1 MFAFLGCRRLGGVSR
16 SGEGGGGGRGAA
28 ARKKIVGGQR
38 NRAIFFGGQGAIG
51 EEEVTP
57 HAEALAFVVWGA
69 FFVRNAAELSAISAC
84 IIS

>member
-1 MFAFLGCRRLGGVSR
+1 MQKAGGGVALWGGR
-16 SGEGGGGGRGAA
+16 GGGGGAA
-28 ARKKIVGGQR
+28 ARNKIVGGQR
-38 NRAIFFGGQGAIG
+38 NERFFFWGQGAIG

-69 FFVRNAAELSAISAC
+69 FFVSNAAELSAISAC

>member
-1 MFAFLGCRRLGGVSR
+1 MYEANEIGEIFL
-16 SGEGGGGGRGAA
+16 
-28 ARKKIVGGQR
+28 
-38 NRAIFFGGQGAIG
+38 GGQGAIG
-51 EEEVTP
+51 EEEVRP